1 MHSQSASLSPRIG
14 DQREGLSPVR
24 WLAVTAVGL
33 SIFLSA
39 LDATIVA
46 LASPIIARQFHL
58 SDSLASAIFL
68 AYSVPLTLLIL
79 PSAELMRRFRTLPL
93 FLSAVVGFCLG
104 SIVCGLAP
112 TLPALLVG
120 RVIQGSFA
128 ALIATQG
135 IAVAASVVA
144 PTERGRA
151 MGLIGSLAPLGA
163 VAGPGIGGLL
173 LTRLD
178 WHAIFFV
185 NVPIGA
191 AAIVLGL
198 ISLRGVGLAR
208 GAQSGFHQMI
218 GLLRRPQFLWGLLG
232 FLASTTVASGL
243 YFLFP
248 FDLTGIQRYGSA
260 IAGLLLLCVP
270 LGMGVMGILGG
281 YLTDRFGAPR
291 FTLIG
296 SSLLLV
302 GLLLLGLVLV
312 EPTAALNCAW
322 RLLLIGAG
330 IGLFTGPNQT
340 LLMSAGPRETMASAS
355 ALSNLSARLGSVI
368 GPLALGILWGL
379 LPGMDR
385 QMVGGVT
392 ALTLLAAFTVLAA
405 WIASREKPKIS
416 VRAPLRQSMGD
427 SGADARAPEA
437 SAKGLAAH

>member
-1 MHSQSASLSPRIG
+1 MG
-14 DQREGLSPVR
+14 DQREGPSPRR

-93 FLSAVVGFCLG
+93 FLSAVAGFCLG
-104 SIVCGLAP
+104 SVVCGLAP
-112 TLPALLVG
+112 TFSTLLVG

-135 IAVAASVVA
+135 VAVAASVVA

-185 NVPIGA
+185 NIPVAAA
-191 AAIVLGL
+191 AAILGL
-198 ISLRGVGLAR
+198 VSLRGTGLAR
-208 GAQSGFHQMI
+208 GAQSGFRQMV
-218 GLLRRPQFLWGLLG
+218 GLVGRPQFLWGLLG

-248 FDLTGIQRYGSA
+248 FDLTGIQRYGPA

-281 YLTDRFGAPR
+281 YLTDRFGARR

-296 SSLLLV
+296 SMLLLL
-302 GLLLLGLVLV
+302 GLVLLGLVLV
-312 EPTAALNCAW
+312 EPAAALNCAW
-322 RLLLIGAG
+322 RLLLIGTG

-340 LLMSAGPRETMASAS
+340 LLMSAGPRETMGTAS
-355 ALSNLSARLGSVI
+355 ALSNLSARLGSVV
-368 GPLALGILWGL
+368 GPLALGILWAL
-379 LPGMDR
+379 LPGMSR
-385 QMVGGVT
+385 QMVGGIT
-392 ALTLLAAFTVLAA
+392 ALALLAAFTVLAA
-405 WIASREKPKIS
+405 WMASKERRGVGVS
-416 VRAPLRQSMGD
+416 APLHQSFID
-427 SGADARAPEA
+427 TSTGAQQARARSL
-437 SAKGLAAH
+437 SAR